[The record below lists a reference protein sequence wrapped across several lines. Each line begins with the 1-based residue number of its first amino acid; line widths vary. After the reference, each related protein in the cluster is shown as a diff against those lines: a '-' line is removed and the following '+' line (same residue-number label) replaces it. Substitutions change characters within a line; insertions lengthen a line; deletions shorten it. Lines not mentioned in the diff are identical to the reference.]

1 MPVQFVVECLGL
13 SPAAVYASINQRR
26 KIVGDREIVI

>member
-1 MPVQFVVECLGL
+1 MPVQLVVESPGL
-13 SPAAVYASINQRR
+13 SPAAVYAIINQRR